1 MSLLMGLLI
10 DLKVVFRIIKVPIPV
25 LIGLFCQYG
34 CMPLISY
41 VFIKIFSIKGVNALA
56 VFIYGC
62 CPGGSSSNNW
72 TIMLDGDID
81 LSVVMTFASTISSL
95 CES

>member
-10 DLKVVFRIIKVPIPV
+10 DLSTVFKIIKIPIPV
-25 LIGLFCQYG
+25 AIGLVCQYV
-34 CMPLISY
+34 CMPLLAFA
-41 VFIKIFSIKGVNALA
+41 FIKIFSIKGVNALA

-81 LSVVMTFASTISSL
+81 LSVVMTFTSTISSL
-95 CES
+95 G